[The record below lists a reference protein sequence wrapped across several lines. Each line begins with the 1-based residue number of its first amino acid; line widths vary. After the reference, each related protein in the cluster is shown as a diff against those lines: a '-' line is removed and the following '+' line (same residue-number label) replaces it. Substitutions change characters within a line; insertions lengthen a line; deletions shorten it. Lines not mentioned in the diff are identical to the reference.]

1 MDKTFYGSII
11 LLTESIIFEVL
22 TLKKERN
29 FSVIELFNQ

>member
-22 TLKKERN
+22 TLKKEI
-29 FSVIELFNQ
+29 FQL